1 MKVVPVLPGAG
12 EHQVKGMIASSERK
26 DATTTKRGQLLSP
39 QIATFEIPFRL
50 PASRQI
56 SSQLVYP
63 GGPK

>member
-39 QIATFEIPFRL
+39 QIATFEIPFST
-50 PASRQI
+50 AC
-56 SSQLVYP
+56 
-63 GGPK
+63 